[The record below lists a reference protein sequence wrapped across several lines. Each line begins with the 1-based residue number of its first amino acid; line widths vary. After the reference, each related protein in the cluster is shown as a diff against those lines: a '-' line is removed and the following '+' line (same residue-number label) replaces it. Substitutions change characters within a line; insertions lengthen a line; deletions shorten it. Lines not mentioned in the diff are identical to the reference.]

1 MGFNEGNIVGSLH
14 TIAHA
19 GDLYGTDQQGT
30 IKIPNACRKFN
41 NYILE
46 WNENEISVSVNNK
59 SIFKYAKGNQ
69 SWERWPFDQRFHLLF
84 NIAVGGWWGGAK
96 GVDNDAFPTKMEIDY
111 LRVYTKQ
118 NF

>member
-1 MGFNEGNIVGSLH
+1 VH

-30 IKIPNACRKFN
+30 IKIPNACKGFN
-41 NYILE
+41 KYILE

-59 SIFKYAKGNQ
+59 SFFKYSGGNQ
-69 SWERWPFDQRFHLLF
+69 SWKRWPFDQRFHLLF

-111 LRVYTKQ
+111 VRVYTQK
-118 NF
+118 